1 MGINTTGRGE
11 VLMGM
16 YAWKDDEKVTVEMD
30 EKRLNRF
37 VLNCTWDEGRGKVT
51 FILCNPSI
59 GDEGQ
64 ADLTLRRCVNYA
76 RNWGYGSLDVVNLF
90 SQITTDPS
98 ALIESQ
104 ESRQGENDSYIIRSI
119 EEADRVIFGWGEVEK
134 RFPKRAGEVK
144 ALVPTE
150 KQFCLSRTAN
160 GKYPRHPSR
169 LRRDLLPVS
178 WG

>member
-1 MGINTTGRGE
+1 
-11 VLMGM
+11 MGM

-30 EKRLNRF
+30 EKRQNRF

-90 SQITTDPS
+90 SQIREAVS
-98 ALIESQ
+98 EAGRRSQ
-104 ESRQGENDSYIIRSI
+104 SSRSHR
-119 EEADRVIFGWGEVEK
+119 
-134 RFPKRAGEVK
+134 K
-144 ALVPTE
+144 AI
-150 KQFCLSRTAN
+150 
-160 GKYPRHPSR
+160 
-169 LRRDLLPVS
+169 LPLQDC
-178 WG
+178 